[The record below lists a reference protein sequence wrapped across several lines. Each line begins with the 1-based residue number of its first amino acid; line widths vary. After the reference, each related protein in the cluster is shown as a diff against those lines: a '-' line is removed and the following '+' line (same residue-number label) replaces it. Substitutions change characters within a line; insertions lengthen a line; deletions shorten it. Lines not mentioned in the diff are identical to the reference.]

1 LLETDA
7 IVIGAGA
14 VGLACAAALARA
26 GHETLVLESALGI
39 GTGTSARNS
48 EVIHAGLYY
57 PTGSLRHRLCVA
69 GRRRM
74 YQWNAE
80 RGVPHRKTG
89 KLIVGTSDAQI
100 PRMQALFDQGTRN
113 DVEGLH
119 FLTGAEAMAMEP
131 NLRCTAAVLSE
142 ETGILD
148 SHAYMLSLQGD
159 LEDHGGSVVIGA
171 PVEAVEVLPDGRYRL
186 EVGGSEPMSIV
197 TKILVNSAG
206 LNAVRIARG
215 MEDYPPALIPYF
227 TLAKG
232 NYFSCLTKPAFGRLI
247 YPAPVE
253 GGLGVHIT
261 LDLGGRMR
269 FGPDVEWLGHDDPD
283 QIDYTVDVR
292 RADSFYD
299 AVREYW
305 PGLPDGAIAADY
317 SGCRPKLSAPGEP
330 AADFRI
336 DGPELHAM
344 AGLVHLFGIES
355 PGLTS
360 SLAIADEVV
369 RRLSGRV

>member
-1 LLETDA
+1 METEA

-14 VGLACAAALARA
+14 VGLACAAALARS
-26 GHETLVLESALGI
+26 GRETLVLESAEGI

-48 EVIHAGLYY
+48 EVIHAGPYY
-57 PTGSLRHRLCVA
+57 PTGSLRHRMCVS
-69 GRRRM
+69 GRQKL
-74 YQWNAE
+74 YHWLSE
-80 RGVPHRKTG
+80 RGVPYRKTG

-100 PRMQALFDQGTRN
+100 PRMEALFEQGQRN

-119 FLTGAEAMAMEP
+119 FLTGAEAIALEP
-131 NLRCTAAVLSE
+131 ELTCKAAVLSE

-159 LEDHGGSVVIGA
+159 LEDHGGTVVIGA
-171 PVEAVEVLPDGRYRL
+171 PVNRVEILSDGRFRL
-186 EVGGSEPMSIV
+186 DVGGAEPTSI
-197 TKILVNSAG
+197 TTPILVNSAG
-206 LNAVRIARG
+206 LHAVQVARNMTG
-215 MEDYPPALIPYF
+215 YAPDLIPFF

-232 NYFSCLTKPAFGRLI
+232 NYFSCLTKPAFQRLI

-261 LDLGGRMR
+261 LDLAGRMR

-283 QIDYTVDVR
+283 RIDYQVDLR
-292 RADSFYD
+292 RADQFYE
-299 AVREYW
+299 AVRKYW
-305 PGLPDGAIAADY
+305 PGLPDNAIATDY

-336 DGPELHAM
+336 DGPDLHGHP
-344 AGLVHLFGIES
+344 GLVHLFGIES

-360 SLAIADEVV
+360 SLAIAAEVAGL
-369 RRLSGRV
+369 LSERI

>member
-1 LLETDA
+1 METDA

-14 VGLACAAALARA
+14 VGLACASALARQ
-26 GHETLVLESALGI
+26 GHETIVLESALGI

-57 PTGSLRHRLCVA
+57 PTGSLRHRMCVA
-69 GRRRM
+69 GRRSL
-74 YQWNAE
+74 YQWVAE
-80 RGVPHRKTG
+80 RGVPHKRTG

-100 PRMQALFDQGTRN
+100 PKMQALFDQGRRN
-113 DVEGLH
+113 EVEGLR
-119 FLTGAEAMAMEP
+119 FLSGGEAMAMEP
-131 NLRCTAAVLSE
+131 ELRCTAAVLSE

-171 PVEAVEVLPDGRYRL
+171 PVERVEILPDGRLRL
-186 EVGGSEPMSIV
+186 TVGGPEPVDIV
-197 TKILVNSAG
+197 TRILINSAG
-206 LNAVRIARG
+206 LHAVRIARSMDG
-215 MEDYPPALIPYF
+215 YAPDLIPFF

-232 NYFSCLTKPAFGRLI
+232 NYFSCLTRPAFRTLI

-283 QIDYTVDVR
+283 QVDYTVDLR
-292 RADSFYD
+292 RADSFYE
-299 AVREYW
+299 AVRQYW

-336 DGPELHAM
+336 DGPALHGH

-360 SLAIADEVV
+360 SLAIAAEVV
-369 RRLSGRV
+369 ARLNGKN

>member
-1 LLETDA
+1 METDA

-14 VGLACAAALARA
+14 IGLACAAALARQ
-26 GHETLVLESALGI
+26 GHGTIVLESALGI

-57 PTGSLRHRLCVA
+57 PTGSLRHRMCVA
-69 GRRRM
+69 GRRHL
-74 YQWNAE
+74 YQWVAE
-80 RGVPHRKTG
+80 RGVPHKRTG
-89 KLIVGTSDAQI
+89 KLIVGTSGAQI
-100 PRMQALFDQGTRN
+100 PKMEALFDQGQRN
-113 DVEGLH
+113 EVEGLR
-119 FLTGAEAMAMEP
+119 FLSGEEAMAIEP
-131 NLRCTAAVLSE
+131 NLRCTAAVLSP

-171 PVEAVEVLPDGRYRL
+171 PVERTEILPDGRFRL
-186 EVGGSEPMSIV
+186 RVGGAEPVDIE
-197 TKILVNSAG
+197 TRILINSAG
-206 LNAVRIARG
+206 LYAVRIAHG
-215 MEDYPPALIPYF
+215 MDGYPSDLIPLF

-232 NYFSCLTKPAFGRLI
+232 NYFSCLTKPAFSSLI
-247 YPAPVE
+247 YPAPVD

-283 QIDYTVDVR
+283 QVDYTVDLG
-292 RADSFYD
+292 RADSFYE
-299 AVREYW
+299 AVRQYW
-305 PGLPDGAIAADY
+305 PGLPNGAIAADY
-317 SGCRPKLSAPGEP
+317 SGCRPKLSAQGEP

-336 DGPELHAM
+336 DGPELHGHT
-344 AGLVHLFGIES
+344 GLVHLFGIES

-360 SLAIADEVV
+360 SLTIAAAVV
-369 RRLSGRV
+369 DRLAGKN